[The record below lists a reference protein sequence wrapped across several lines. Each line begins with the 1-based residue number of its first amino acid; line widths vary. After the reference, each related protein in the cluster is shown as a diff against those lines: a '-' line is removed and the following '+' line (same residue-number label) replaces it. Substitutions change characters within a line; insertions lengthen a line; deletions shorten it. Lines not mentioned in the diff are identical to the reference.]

1 MFHVNGHM
9 FHIKGHQ
16 SAQQA
21 AEHRTSFHFKGRL
34 GSQYPH
40 FVSTIGTR
48 VLHSFQHHTSPVS
61 HESKHSGRASS
72 GRCVPAWRGGEENSI
87 GPVRRQAPRTER
99 PMGQRGVGR
108 DQLAVLGLLDP
119 ERGKPQARYWLAQL
133 APQET
138 LGAMALQGVNA
149 DNLRPITDLAPWESL
164 AAFGLIDGEL
174 IA

>member
-1 MFHVNGHM
+1 MFHV
-9 FHIKGHQ
+9 KGHQ

-34 GSQYPH
+34 GGQSPH
-40 FVSTIGTR
+40 SLCTIGTR
-48 VLHSFQHHTSPVS
+48 VLHSFQHHPSPVS
-61 HESKHSGRASS
+61 HESKHSGRVSS
-72 GRCVPAWRGGEENSI
+72 ARCVSAWRGGEENRI

-99 PMGQRGVGR
+99 PVGQRGVGR

-119 ERGKPQARYWLAQL
+119 ERGKPQARYGLAQL
-133 APQET
+133 APRET
-138 LGAMALQGVNA
+138 LGAMALEGVNA

-164 AAFGLIDGEL
+164 AAFGLIDRGE